1 MGFPNGSMGKEF
13 ACNSRDTGDSS
24 SIPGLGR
31 SPGGGNGK
39 PLQYSCLKNPMD
51 RRATVKRVTKSQM
64 QLSMIERCAL
74 QVNKKDIKEHIVWGG
89 DNFFLPQYVLFSKNT
104 LKIDITSV
112 GEAKEKRNSHTLY
125 TLKEYLAIR
134 LSKALKNYIPFK
146 LSIYSTERN

>member
-1 MGFPNGSMGKEF
+1 MAQWVK
-13 ACNSRDTGDSS
+13 NSPAIQETLETHF
-24 SIPGLGR
+24 IPGLGR

-74 QVNKKDIKEHIVWGG
+74 QVKKKRHKRTYSLGG
-89 DNFFLPQYVLFSKNT
+89 GNNFFLPQYVLFSKNT
-104 LKIDITSV
+104 LKIGITSV